1 LVGRL
6 DGKIFGFVSAGSLL
20 LMTSC
25 GLIAPEKPLNPKVTF
40 SVGSSF
46 MAEASDL
53 AIRGRI
59 EFESE
64 MKSQAGSYRLFIK
77 GKDSL
82 SFLIEG
88 PFGADLIHLIA
99 FGDSAYLYSSADQG
113 WITIGPGE
121 SASIEEYGI
130 SNLSPFLTS
139 ALLLPQRFIGPLG
152 DGDAQQ
158 AYSVSYE
165 GHELIVS
172 QGQNASQFR
181 ISEPESHLIAR
192 YGRRKD
198 VGDGFYPSQVTISDF
213 NSSWRLRIRIDRLK
227 LNPEI
232 PASIWIHR

>member
-1 LVGRL
+1 MAGRL
-6 DGKIFGFVSAGSLL
+6 DGRIFGFVSAGSLL

-25 GLIAPEKPLNPKVTF
+25 GLLAPEKPLNPKVTF

-46 MAEASDL
+46 LADAPDL

-64 MKSQAGSYRLFIK
+64 MKSQAGSYRLFIE

-88 PFGADLIHLIA
+88 PLGADLIHLIA
-99 FGDSAYLYSSADQG
+99 LRDSAYLYSSADQG

-130 SNLSPFLTS
+130 SNLSPFLIG
-139 ALLLPQRFIGPLG
+139 ALLLPQHFIGPLG
-152 DGDAQQ
+152 DADAQQ
-158 AYSVSYE
+158 AYRANYD
-165 GHELIVS
+165 GHELVVS
-172 QGQNASQFR
+172 QGQIENEFR
-181 ISEPESHLIAR
+181 ISESESHLVAR

-213 NSSWRLRIRIDRLK
+213 NSSWRLRIHIERLK

-232 PASIWIHR
+232 PASTWIHR